1 MSPLPAAAHR
11 VAVDVVALAIADPD
25 VAITDDEDQTLL
37 GSSRPPALPS
47 APPSLVFVAVRR
59 PREPYAGMD
68 ALPGSLV
75 RTEEDLPE
83 AASRV
88 MTDVAGLNEP
98 KHLEQLATFG
108 APQRDPRGRV
118 LSVSYLALLPRP
130 ADLGEHARWIAVD
143 EAPQLAFDH
152 AEILASAVERLQG
165 KLSYSNVA
173 YGLLPDEFTLSELQA
188 VYQTVLGR
196 EIDKRNF
203 RKKVLGLGMV
213 TETEGMRRGSH
224 RPAQLYRFP
233 RRSLVLLD
241 DVITA

>member
-11 VAVDVVALAIADPD
+11 VAVDVVALAIADGDP
-25 VAITDDEDQTLL
+25 QT
-37 GSSRPPALPS
+37 P
-47 APPSLVFVAVRR
+47 VFLAVRR
-59 PREPYAGMD
+59 PRDPFAGVD

-75 RTEEDLPE
+75 RDEEDLE
-83 AASRV
+83 QAAERV
-88 MTDVAGLNEP
+88 LTAVAGLGRP
-98 KHLEQLATFG
+98 RHLEQLATFG
-108 APQRDPRGRV
+108 APRRDPRGRV
-118 LSVSYLALLPRP
+118 LSVSYLALVPRP
-130 ADLGEHARWIAVD
+130 GQVAPHARWVPVAQT
-143 EAPQLAFDH
+143 PSLAFDH
-152 AEILASAVERLQG
+152 ATILASAVERLQS

-188 VYQTVLGR
+188 VYEVVLGR

-213 TETEGMRRGSH
+213 VEAPGMRRGPH

-233 RRSLVLLD
+233 RSRLELLD